1 MSEIKEKD
9 QVFERRYDLDWLR
22 ILAILLIFFY
32 HCTKFFDTDAGWF
45 IKNNEINRY
54 LDKAMSFG
62 ASFALPLF
70 FVIAGMGTFYALK
83 FVSAGKYILSRTIRL
98 LVPFIIGLFTHIP
111 LQIFL
116 TRKQQG
122 LFSGN
127 FFQFYGQMFNGI
139 YVDNTSPGDF
149 AIFGSHLWFLVILF
163 LYSLILLGPFVLLKK
178 EKIHNGL
185 LKITSFLVK
194 PGLIFTFVIP
204 IILCELLN
212 FFLGGILPSI
222 GGYSFY
228 TYLVFYFIGY
238 IIAADKKFKESI
250 EKQIIPALIVVIV
263 AAISHAILLVFYFL
277 TVESGGSYPYEL
289 LDWIVYPILGWS
301 LVILLMGLG
310 SKYLNV
316 NNKARKFL
324 NELVLPFYIL
334 HQTVIIVIGYYVVQL
349 NYSIFTKYVIIA
361 IASLPIILVLL
372 AIIKYIN
379 PLRFMFGM
387 SWKKGLLKKMRKEK
401 YTSGIEK

>member
-1 MSEIKEKD
+1 MSETQAKE
-9 QVFERRYDLDWLR
+9 QLFERRYDLDWLR
-22 ILAILLIFFY
+22 IIAILLIFFY

-83 FVSAGKYILSRTIRL
+83 FVSAGKYVLSRTIRL
-98 LVPFIIGLFTHIP
+98 LVPFIIGLFTHVP
-111 LQIFL
+111 LQVFL

-122 LFSGN
+122 YSGN

-139 YVDNTSPGDF
+139 YIDNTSTGDF
-149 AIFGSHLWFLVILF
+149 AVFGSHLWFLVILF
-163 LYSLILLGPFVLLKK
+163 LYSLILLGPFVLLRK
-178 EKIHNGL
+178 ENNHNRL
-185 LKITSFLVK
+185 LKVTSFLAK

-212 FFLGGILPSI
+212 YFLGGILPSI

-238 IIAADKKFKESI
+238 IIASDKKFKESI
-250 EKQIIPALIVVIV
+250 EKQIIPALVVVIL
-263 AAISHAILLVFYFL
+263 AAVSHGTLVFLNFPIFASAGYH
-277 TVESGGSYPYEL
+277 PYKI
-289 LDWIVYPILGWS
+289 LDWIFYSILGWS
-301 LVILLMGLG
+301 LVILLIGLG

-334 HQTVIIVIGYYVVQL
+334 HQTVIIVIGYYMVQL
-349 NYSIFTKYVIIA
+349 SYSIFTKYVIIVVS
-361 IASLPIILVLL
+361 SLPIILVLL

-387 SWKKGLLKKMRKEK
+387 RWKKGLLRNLKKEK
-401 YTSGIEK
+401 VTNLEN